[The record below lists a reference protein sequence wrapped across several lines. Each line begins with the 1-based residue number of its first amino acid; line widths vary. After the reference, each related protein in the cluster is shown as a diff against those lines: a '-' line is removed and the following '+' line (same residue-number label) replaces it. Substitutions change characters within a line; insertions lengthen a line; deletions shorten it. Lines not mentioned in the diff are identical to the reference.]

1 MGHDEKDCRQYQLL
15 QEKEVDTYLMKNYE
29 QMQDEQDHAQFPKQ
43 RGVVILEIED
53 KEEEDLGDG
62 KVKIFL

>member
-1 MGHDEKDCRQYQLL
+1 MGHDENDCKEYQLS

-62 KVKIFL
+62 KVKNFL

>member
-1 MGHDEKDCRQYQLL
+1 MGHDEKDCKQYQSL

-29 QMQDEQDHAQFPKQ
+29 QMQDEQDHVQFPKQ

-62 KVKIFL
+62 KVNFFL